1 MDKLKQL
8 REKIDVIDDGIAD
21 LFNERMRVVKEIG
34 EEKAKSGSNVTDY
47 LREKSVINRVCKR
60 VDEDKIVFAK
70 QTFEGLFDTSK
81 GYQSQFANVQSE
93 LAFKIINAIESTG
106 ECFPTS
112 AIVACQGVAGTHSM
126 LACERLFKVSDVVYF
141 KDLNGVFSA
150 VDNGLC
156 EYGIVPIEESDL
168 GSNSTVYD
176 LLRKYNFYASK
187 SVSLKIKYS
196 LLAKK
201 GTSLEDIKT
210 VYADL
215 KAIERCKNFLNQM
228 IGVEVKLCEDSALG
242 GKLVSKSEDKTVG
255 CIASPECTSVYGLTS
270 VKNNVQNSDGLYTK
284 FLCVSKTL
292 ENYPN
297 SNKVSLSFVLPHYA
311 GMIAKV
317 LTKFSSL
324 SLNVTKIEAKPLS
337 YSELEYLVYL
347 DFEGDVRRKEVLNL
361 LSELSNSTEKFCFL
375 GCYGEV

>member
-81 GYQSQFANVQSE
+81 GYQSQFANVQSK
-93 LAFKIINAIESTG
+93 LAISVGNAIDNTPEL
-106 ECFPTS
+106 FPTS
-112 AIVACQGVAGTHSM
+112 AVVACQGVAGTHSM
-126 LACERLFKVSDVVYF
+126 IACERLFKVSDIVYF

-150 VDNGLC
+150 IDSGLC
-156 EYGIVPIEESDL
+156 SYGIVPIENTRF
-168 GSNSTVYD
+168 GSNKEVYD
-176 LLRKYNFYASK
+176 FICKYNFYVSR
-187 SVSLKIKYS
+187 SVNLKIKYS

-201 GTSLEDIKT
+201 GTSIEKIKV

-215 KAIERCKNFLNQM
+215 QTVDYCSAFLNQLA
-228 IGVEVKLCEDSALG
+228 GVEIKLVDDSAIG
-242 GKLVSKSEDKTVG
+242 AKLVSQSEVEDVA
-255 CIASPECTSVYGLTS
+255 CIATPECIAVYGLAS
-270 VKNNVQNSDGLYTK
+270 IRHNVQNSDNIYTE
-284 FLCVSKTL
+284 FLCISKSL
-292 ENYPN
+292 ETYIN
-297 SNKVSLSFVLPHYA
+297 SNKISLSFVLPNYS
-311 GMIAKV
+311 GTIVKV

-324 SLNVTKIEAKPLS
+324 GLNVTKIEAKPIAV
-337 YSELEYLVYL
+337 SEGEYQIYL

-361 LSELSNSTEKFCFL
+361 LSELSNNTEKFYFL
-375 GCYGEV
+375 GCYSEV